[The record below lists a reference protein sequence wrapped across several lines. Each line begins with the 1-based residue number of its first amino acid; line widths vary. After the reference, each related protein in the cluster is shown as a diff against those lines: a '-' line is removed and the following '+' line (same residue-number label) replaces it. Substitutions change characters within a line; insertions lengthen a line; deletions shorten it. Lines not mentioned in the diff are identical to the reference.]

1 MFRSFM
7 ALVSWGSAEPWI
19 LQELS
24 KWHLEDFDCVQ
35 HSSLVD
41 WTSLG
46 NEAAAFNRAWRVKTA
61 PPVHLCPSDL
71 AESKNLR
78 EPRRWTGEVGVVL
91 KQPEVAA
98 DECPLGAFTAA
109 VMDLICASNC
119 RPEHAVSQ
127 QLWSR
132 ALRFHRSETGET
144 FANVPS
150 STGAAWLFGTSA
162 WPVAQLLSKW
172 ASNCTQRLPK
182 DPRAAP
188 CSHQPLLAFRT
199 ALHRMAD
206 ATLANVLEASG
217 PKALIFDARLDHFAS
232 ASLQVLREL
241 AQSTRG
247 HQRFSEYSERRFPHC
262 SVEVATKEVLLLYL
276 RLLGPTVPAV
286 ADPLGQMRTESL
298 STLLA
303 SIPMVK
309 LLAGGWPLFAMLAA
323 SGLTTWRSH
332 HLYPNAQVQVSD
344 VTNVLKVANEMDP
357 RVSDLTRAGSSHVH
371 RKLWHRLASNELP
384 SLQPIWPRI
393 SKWLLQAPEG
403 TPPVV
408 FMTMMWGSMGNQT
421 WTARFLD
428 RAMVVG
434 IPRFIFISPDG
445 NLLEDCEEVA
455 QSHGRKDSYK
465 RLLCVRSFSRFM
477 RPYDVNNYAKFVLLP
492 LLLALGMNYAWLDID
507 IFVVQNPT
515 SRLLQLADV
524 LSADV
529 LTTDHFDESCLNH
542 GVIFVKASDRTLHWI
557 LRYIRWMHVNPF
569 GHDQN
574 GWDALLK
581 HSILN
586 EPFTP
591 PEPNVSLQILD
602 TGLEFLTLT
611 GWAGSTADLTQ
622 ALLLHLTRTT
632 PIDGHEKRST
642 FFTLLDATLTST
654 SREDDLQVLHSVINA
669 IRKDVP
675 QTKRPCYEGVH
686 VAVEPLVHD
695 GTYWLLFK

>member
-232 ASLQVLREL
+232 ASLQVLRPRVAISAFLNTANEDFRTAAL
-241 AQSTRG
+241 KWQ
-247 HQRFSEYSERRFPHC
+247 QRKCCCCTSDS
-262 SVEVATKEVLLLYL
+262 
-276 RLLGPTVPAV
+276 
-286 ADPLGQMRTESL
+286 LGQL
-298 STLLA
+298 S
-303 SIPMVK
+303 
-309 LLAGGWPLFAMLAA
+309 
-323 SGLTTWRSH
+323 
-332 HLYPNAQVQVSD
+332 QQ
-344 VTNVLKVANEMDP
+344 
-357 RVSDLTRAGSSHVH
+357 
-371 RKLWHRLASNELP
+371 
-384 SLQPIWPRI
+384 
-393 SKWLLQAPEG
+393 
-403 TPPVV
+403 
-408 FMTMMWGSMGNQT
+408 
-421 WTARFLD
+421 
-428 RAMVVG
+428 
-434 IPRFIFISPDG
+434 
-445 NLLEDCEEVA
+445 
-455 QSHGRKDSYK
+455 
-465 RLLCVRSFSRFM
+465 
-477 RPYDVNNYAKFVLLP
+477 
-492 LLLALGMNYAWLDID
+492 
-507 IFVVQNPT
+507 
-515 SRLLQLADV
+515 
-524 LSADV
+524 
-529 LTTDHFDESCLNH
+529 
-542 GVIFVKASDRTLHWI
+542 
-557 LRYIRWMHVNPF
+557 
-569 GHDQN
+569 
-574 GWDALLK
+574 
-581 HSILN
+581 
-586 EPFTP
+586 
-591 PEPNVSLQILD
+591 LQIHW
-602 TGLEFLTLT
+602 GRCE
-611 GWAGSTADLTQ
+611 Q
-622 ALLLHLTRTT
+622 KVCPH
-632 PIDGHEKRST
+632 
-642 FFTLLDATLTST
+642 
-654 SREDDLQVLHSVINA
+654 
-669 IRKDVP
+669 
-675 QTKRPCYEGVH
+675 
-686 VAVEPLVHD
+686 
-695 GTYWLLFK
+695 YWHPYQW